1 MENPQPESDRVGLIV
16 WDEPGASIFA
26 TASQEPVPNLL
37 TEFKP
42 MPKGEDDCVS
52 DKDVCRIITQ
62 SSVAESSLFR
72 MVKHQ
77 VDEVAAMLNSHLHP
91 RQRQEQTDEDVTR
104 GLARELARQQ
114 VEASRC
120 LQLHRNVENLRD
132 LEMEVARAHTALAVK
147 NKIINNIKQT
157 VEDKQRERAEAL
169 AEQRAVEKQ
178 VLEEKQRRAQKAAV
192 FRKDLMAQI
201 TEGRTKRIQDHRIA
215 VAEGRQEL
223 KECKEIVEQGIL
235 KDAVAKANQ
244 RKVLLES
251 LDQSA
256 AMLKQTREAYALA
269 QKNKPERGLLDALG
283 PVTAAYVSKA
293 RKRRLDEIEAR
304 DINAARLGFQLSQIK
319 HDLESR
325 DQLITSLLIRE
336 HKAKENAKALEQA
349 RTKMAKKQEI
359 REQLLSQR
367 EEQKFFRDKGVQDA
381 LLMPKD
387 PMCFGERQYRMQ
399 VAQRENTRRLDVQCY
414 QDMANMVVEAKN
426 NRKIAAQEVVDIV
439 QAVYNQQ
446 NRQDELV
453 AIERMKLLSKQPPEV
468 LSALKKSILTEEEIK
483 SLNLKK

>member
-1 MENPQPESDRVGLIV
+1 MHNLQTESDRVANGV
-16 WDEPGASIFA
+16 WDNPGVSIFA
-26 TASQEPVPNLL
+26 TAAQEPTANLL
-37 TEFKP
+37 THMKP
-42 MPKGEDDCVS
+42 MPNGEYDCVS
-52 DKDVCRIITQ
+52 DKDVCRICTQ
-62 SSVAESSLFR
+62 SSGAEATLYR
-72 MVKHQ
+72 QVKHQ
-77 VDEVAAMLNSHLHP
+77 VEEVAAVLNSNLRP
-91 RQRQEQTDEDVTR
+91 GQRQEQTDVDVTVA
-104 GLARELARQQ
+104 LAKELARQQ

-120 LQLHRNVENLRD
+120 LQLHRNVANLRD

-147 NKIINNIKQT
+147 NKITLNIKQT

-169 AEQRAVEKQ
+169 AEQRAVEKE
-178 VLEEKQRRAQKAAV
+178 LREEKQRRAQKAAI
-192 FRKDLMAQI
+192 FRRDLMAQI
-201 TEGRTKRIQDHRIA
+201 TEGRTKRIQDHQKS
-215 VAEGRQEL
+215 VAEGRLEL
-223 KECKEIVEQGIL
+223 KECRDIVEQESL
-235 KDAVAKANQ
+235 KDAITKAEQ
-244 RKVLLES
+244 RRVLLES

-283 PVTAAYVSKA
+283 PVTAAYVSKE
-293 RKRRLDEIEAR
+293 RKRRLQEIEAR

-336 HKAKENAKALEQA
+336 HKAKENALALEQA

-381 LLMPKD
+381 LVMPKD

-414 QDMANMVVEAKN
+414 QDMAHMVVEAKN
-426 NRKIAAQEVVDIV
+426 HRKAAAQEVADII
-439 QAVYNQQ
+439 QEVYNVQ

-453 AIERMKLLSKQPPEV
+453 AIERMKVLSKQPPEV
-468 LSALKKSILTEEEIK
+468 LSALKKSILTEEEIS